1 MLAGGALAG
10 WRAALDAAGRPARF
24 DWRAGPTQVVA
35 DRGRLAQALG
45 NLLANAAEHGSGPL
59 EVRGRRVPGAV
70 RIEVRNGTGSPETGA
85 NSGRGRGLRI
95 ASRAAASAGGRLELA
110 EEGDEVVAAL
120 ELPVDEPP
128 AAA

>member
-1 MLAGGALAG
+1 MPRRSTRSSSGCARGSRTWRRPARAVGRGCRTTESGSTAGRKEPSRAGGP
-10 WRAALDAAGRPARF
+10 RCAAPGARCRF

-70 RIEVRNGTGSPETGA
+70 RVEVRNGAG
-85 NSGRGRGLRI
+85 
-95 ASRAAASAGGRLELA
+95 SAGRRA
-110 EEGDEVVAAL
+110 
-120 ELPVDEPP
+120 
-128 AAA
+128 